1 VIFCSVVVFLRK
13 TTPSLTLLSSD
24 EWEVLEE
31 RSVHEK
37 VVEFVDE
44 EGELLLSLPEK
55 EGMVGLRSGIMGKAN
70 GKELEWKVG

>member
-1 VIFCSVVVFLRK
+1 MIFCSVVVFLRK

-55 EGMVGLRSGIMGKAN
+55 EGMVGF
-70 GKELEWKVG
+70 VGRLG